1 MLLLAA
7 TGVIVHRAGGFGPSE
22 PSDSGNASPAAAG
35 EAAEPSDVG
44 GTGEQA
50 SEAADQDSQTA
61 GQDSL
66 APGTDLSVQDVAQ
79 VVQEFGS
86 TTSWRTDEP
95 LQQTGRALLR
105 LPEQGSC
112 ALVWAGYLDLLAR
125 ECTVLGDGWVD
136 VVGVKR
142 TGAWWCTRME
152 VSEVGSARKR
162 LAGRPGA
169 LAAHP
174 P

>member
-95 LQQTGRALLR
+95 LQQTGRALLEGYQ
-105 LPEQGSC
+105 EQGSC
-112 ALVWAGYLDLLAR
+112 VLVRAGYLDLLGQVW

-136 VVGVKR
+136 VCVVGEEEDGCLV
-142 TGAWWCTRME
+142 WCTRME
-152 VSEVGSARKR
+152 VSEVER
-162 LAGRPGA
+162 LCEEEGWLDG
-169 LAAHP
+169 
-174 P
+174 

>member
-7 TGVIVHRAGGFGPSE
+7 TSVVVHRAGDFGPSE

-95 LQQTGRALLR
+95 LQQTGRALLEGYQ
-105 LPEQGSC
+105 EQGSC
-112 ALVWAGYLDLLAR
+112 ALVRAGYLDLLGQVW

-136 VVGVKR
+136 VCVVGEEEDGCLVWR
-142 TGAWWCTRME
+142 TRME
-152 VSEVGSARKR
+152 VSEVER
-162 LAGRPGA
+162 LCEEEGWLDG
-169 LAAHP
+169 
-174 P
+174 

>member
-95 LQQTGRALLR
+95 LQQTGRALLEGYQ
-105 LPEQGSC
+105 EQGSC
-112 ALVWAGYLDLLAR
+112 VLVRAGYLDLLGQVW

-136 VVGVKR
+136 VCVVGEEEDGCLVWR
-142 TGAWWCTRME
+142 TRME
-152 VSEVGSARKR
+152 VSEVER
-162 LAGRPGA
+162 LCEEEGWLYG
-169 LAAHP
+169 
-174 P
+174 